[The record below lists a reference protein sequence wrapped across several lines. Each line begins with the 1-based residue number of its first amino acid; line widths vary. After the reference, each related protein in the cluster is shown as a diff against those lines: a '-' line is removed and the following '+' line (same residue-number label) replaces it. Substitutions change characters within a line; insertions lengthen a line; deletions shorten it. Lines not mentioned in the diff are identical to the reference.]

1 MNVLA
6 YIRLLRPH
14 QWLKNLMLFFPP
26 FLSGAFPLKAILATG
41 WLPFAAFSMAAS
53 ANYLFND
60 LVDRHNDRLHP
71 EKLKR
76 PLPAGLVSVAVA
88 YVMCVC
94 LAIFAVVACMMV
106 SIKFLLFV
114 GIYLVLNVAYS
125 AKLKYM
131 PIVDVFC
138 IAFGF
143 VLRLYAG
150 GEAFGVQISDWLFLT
165 VFLLAAFLSF
175 GKRFSERRHLG
186 ANAGLHRR
194 SLEEYPEGL
203 LEGSLYLSGAA
214 VLVTYSMYAISKPAM
229 VYTVPLCMFGL
240 LRYLMR
246 IKSGQGGDPTDAL
259 LRDIPLMITGLFW
272 VLLVGWCIYL

>member
-1 MNVLA
+1 MKALA

-26 FLSGAFPLKAILATG
+26 FLSGAFPLPVILAEG
-41 WLPFAAFSMAAS
+41 WLPFAAFSMASS

-60 LVDRHNDRLHP
+60 LVDRNNDKLHP
-71 EKLKR
+71 EKSKR
-76 PLPAGLVSVAVA
+76 PLPAGLVPVPVAAVA
-88 YVMCVC
+88 CAVLATLAAITC
-94 LAIFAVVACMMV
+94 LMV
-106 SIKFLLFV
+106 STRFTLFV
-114 GIYLVLNVAYS
+114 GIYLVVNLAYS
-125 AKLKYM
+125 VKLKYM
-131 PIVDVFC
+131 PLVDVFC

-150 GEAFGVQISDWLFLT
+150 GEAFGVVVSDWLFLT

-186 ANAGLHRR
+186 ENAGLHRR

-272 VLLVGWCIYL
+272 VLLVGWCVYL